1 MFNSF
6 RRLQDRLPS
15 LPINSLWHMPLYR
28 KTVTNKRRTL
38 HIKSKRTKP
47 SIAQLK
53 TVLAIHLSDFTYI
66 TLTAVNRN

>member
-1 MFNSF
+1 M
-6 RRLQDRLPS
+6 S
-15 LPINSLWHMPLYR
+15 LYG

-66 TLTAVNRN
+66 TLIAVNRN